1 MYIKPSSLGIG
12 HSRIMKTLS
21 YRIWDIAFHLS
32 FLWTSTTCM
41 LLSSH
46 PHFVEEFGHNSATL
60 LTTVAIL
67 SALLIGV
74 RLRRYWASG
83 PINVFWAAA
92 VTSLLASGIALAVTQ
107 VANALFYGDTFLSL
121 IYLPLTFAS
130 AALLVPME
138 LISHPLA
145 ALAWI
150 TGSIMTAV
158 FARLTYRARRQA
170 LSKNRKV
177 PYSVMGARRKPRA
190 QG

>member
-1 MYIKPSSLGIG
+1 M
-12 HSRIMKTLS
+12 
-21 YRIWDIAFHLS
+21 
-32 FLWTSTTCM
+32 
-41 LLSSH
+41 
-46 PHFVEEFGHNSATL
+46 ATL

-130 AALLVPME
+130 ATLLVPME
-138 LISHPLA
+138 LVSHPLA
-145 ALAWI
+145 ALVWV
-150 TGSIMTAV
+150 TGSIMTAI
-158 FARLTYRARRQA
+158 FARLTCHVQKQA
-170 LSKNRKV
+170 QSQNRPV
-177 PYSVMGARRKPRA
+177 PHSVLGARRKPRA